1 MDGIEVSQEMGGC
14 VQEVG
19 CASAGFEGG
28 KRKLLKEL
36 IHAGGYVLGIA
47 EHVSALRRAHSPVF
61 PGPGID
67 VLKRMMVDASIVG
80 GSEAP
85 VRKGL
90 LRSQCR
96 HFELEIVQ
104 GLCIPE
110 ASPVLEDGCA
120 FVAIGVVEYVV
131 SAQVY

>member
-1 MDGIEVSQEMGGC
+1 MFPPFAV
-14 VQEVG
+14 
-19 CASAGFEGG
+19 
-28 KRKLLKEL
+28 RT
-36 IHAGGYVLGIA
+36 VL
-47 EHVSALRRAHSPVF
+47 SR
-61 PGPGID
+61 PGVD
-67 VLKRMMVDASIVG
+67 VLKQMMVDAFIMRG
-80 GSEAP
+80 GESS

-90 LRSQCR
+90 LRSQRR

-104 GLCIPE
+104 GFCIPE

>member
-1 MDGIEVSQEMGGC
+1 M
-14 VQEVG
+14 
-19 CASAGFEGG
+19 
-28 KRKLLKEL
+28 
-36 IHAGGYVLGIA
+36 LGIA
-47 EHVSALRRAHSPVF
+47 EHVSALCGADCPVLSR
-61 PGPGID
+61 PGVN
-67 VLKRMMVDASIVG
+67 VLKQMVVDAAIVSR
-80 GSEAP
+80 SEAP

-90 LRSQCR
+90 LRSQGR

-110 ASPVLEDGCA
+110 ASPVLEDRCA